1 MNTPDTFRAGDSVS
15 WSEFLPDY
23 LPADGWVLKFRLL
36 WPSGVKEFEA
46 VGSGTEHAVNLA
58 STSTADWQAG
68 TATLL
73 RYVEKAG
80 HKVTLSSSS
89 VTVLPDLTAATGH
102 DGRSMNRR
110 ALDAAEAA
118 LLAYLQ
124 GGKACVAEYEI
135 AGRKMKFRDVSQIR
149 ELIAHYKV
157 LVARENTAMAMLQ
170 GGHPPGR
177 IFYRG

>member
-15 WSEFLPDY
+15 WSELLPDY
-23 LPADGWVLKFRLL
+23 LPADGWELKFRLL
-36 WPSGVKEFEA
+36 WPSGVREFA
-46 VGSGTEHAVNLA
+46 SVGAGTEHAVNLA
-58 STSTADWQAG
+58 STDTDDWLSG
-68 TATLL
+68 TATLI
-73 RYVEKAG
+73 RFVEKSG
-80 HKVTLSSSS
+80 HKVTLSSSA
-89 VTVLPDLTAATGH
+89 VTVLPDLTVATSH
-102 DGRSMNRR
+102 DGRSMNRK

-157 LVARENTAMAMLQ
+157 LVARENTAMSILQ

-177 IFYRG
+177 VHYRG